1 MIITPQMVLI
11 IRKSLQIK
19 RKITMTMIWVMKM
32 IISCCCIND
41 VIDGDSGG
49 DRYKIDLLSHL
60 SLNREGRWGI
70 ADDFATNFLHF
81 SLFSI
86 ALWDL
91 ANSRSV
97 VSPPLPLSV
106 LALQIFLLSDKSQ
119 FANDSGCHAVLRCS
133 LC

>member
-1 MIITPQMVLI
+1 
-11 IRKSLQIK
+11 
-19 RKITMTMIWVMKM
+19 MTMIWVMKM

-106 LALQIFLLSDKSQ
+106 LALQIFLLSDKS
-119 FANDSGCHAVLRCS
+119 
-133 LC
+133 